1 MSRQDFK
8 HGQVASGLAIG
19 HVAFD
24 IARFEQSTMSDVA
37 LQREVIGLF
46 LAQLAQTRQRL
57 KRGALSAK
65 NRKFMSHNLRGAA
78 AAIGAL
84 QIEEL
89 AKSWESVNFDPQ
101 VLNTMLEQAEA
112 QFLAQSSAYI
122 S

>member
-1 MSRQDFK
+1 
-8 HGQVASGLAIG
+8 
-19 HVAFD
+19 
-24 IARFEQSTMSDVA
+24 MSDVA

-46 LAQLAQTRQRL
+46 LAQLAQMRQRL

-112 QFLAQSSAYI
+112 QFLAQSRAFI